1 MDTEAIAKEIV
12 RIKNRLG
19 ELEEQVGGAGDT
31 DVDDERKELRDRMRH
46 LQDRLSTPGTGKHVD
61 QDDPGTPENV
71 HYVPP
76 A

>member
-1 MDTEAIAKEIV
+1 MDTETIAKEIV

-19 ELEEQVGGAGDT
+19 ELEEQVEGAGDT
-31 DVDDERKELRDRMRH
+31 DVDDERKELRNRMRH
-46 LQDRLSTPGTGKHVD
+46 LQDQLATRGTGKHVD
-61 QDDPGTPENV
+61 QDDPGSPENV